1 MRKVSAALLAAMLVL
16 LSSCATS
23 VSLRYMQPSVVD
35 MGGYRNLAVASVVP
49 YNGFIPSTGWV
60 RAADIHASGLRIHSG
75 YSYSTAAS
83 VAAYATD
90 QLYTAL
96 SSTGFFNLLPP
107 GETDRVI
114 ADGGLGGDISSSLH
128 SLGYDAVL
136 IPRIR
141 MMSVDETVYSVPR
154 EEWWVDE
161 DGVRHRI
168 IEFDY
173 RYTQTASIEY
183 VLTVID
189 TSTGRIVSQRTFA
202 DSETRKGYLDSAWM
216 RLDDASYLFRRMIRS
231 FCDGIIMQ
239 YVPTE
244 RTYSASLM
252 SNKPKNE
259 SVEAAYEAASD
270 GNLAAAREI
279 FLSSWQSQGHL
290 PSGYNAALLMAADG
304 DYDGSLS
311 LLSSINERFD
321 SLEARSL
328 YRDIQTIRTRNE
340 VAMGQVSGESS
351 ALPVGSGNG
360 NEIYRL
366 DMGL

>member
-189 TSTGRIVSQRTFA
+189 GSSCSMFPQSVHTALRLCRTSRRT
-202 DSETRKGYLDSAWM
+202 RVWKRRM
-216 RLDDASYLFRRMIRS
+216 RLRQMAILLLPGKSSSHRGSRKVISPPDT
-231 FCDGIIMQ
+231 MQ
-239 YVPTE
+239 
-244 RTYSASLM
+244 
-252 SNKPKNE
+252 
-259 SVEAAYEAASD
+259 
-270 GNLAAAREI
+270 
-279 FLSSWQSQGHL
+279 LSSWQQ
-290 PSGYNAALLMAADG
+290 MAIMMD
-304 DYDGSLS
+304 
-311 LLSSINERFD
+311 R
-321 SLEARSL
+321 
-328 YRDIQTIRTRNE
+328 
-340 VAMGQVSGESS
+340 
-351 ALPVGSGNG
+351 
-360 NEIYRL
+360 
-366 DMGL
+366 